1 MFWRL
6 LRQSFLQ
13 GRRRKILSGLTVAL
27 AATLGMALAT
37 LSVGVGDKMAQEM
50 RAYGANIRVVPK
62 GESLSLTVGGLDLNP
77 LKGRE
82 TLAESD
88 LPLIKDIFWHNNII
102 GLSPFLDIPVNVEGL
117 GRTTLVG
124 TWFQRD
130 MPMADGDAFVTGV
143 RSVAAHWKVEGAWP
157 AEDAENQVLLGK
169 TLARRKGLGVGA
181 SLALETADGP
191 YPVRV
196 VGVLETGGDEELA
209 MVGPLALAQT
219 LARLPGRVR
228 AIEVSALTVPETEL
242 SLRARHNS
250 DALTTAE
257 YDVWYCTA
265 YVSTIAHQ
273 IEEAV
278 VNASARPI
286 WQVAAGEGAVIG
298 KMQVLMAV
306 VTLAA
311 FLSAAM
317 GVSAL
322 MTATVVE
329 RSREIGLMK
338 ALGASLAEINA
349 QFLAEAAAVGAA
361 GGLVGCGFGALL
373 SQGISAMVFG
383 QSVPVPWIA
392 VPLVTLAA
400 IAVALAGAAYP
411 ARAIARLAP
420 VEVLYGR
427 K

>member
-13 GRRRKILSGLTVAL
+13 GRRRKVLSGLTVGL

-62 GESLSLTVGGLDLNP
+62 GESLSLAVGGLDLNP

-82 TLAESD
+82 TLSEDD
-88 LPLIKDIFWHNNII
+88 LSLIKDIFWRNNII
-102 GLSPFLDIPVNVEGL
+102 GLAPFLDVPVLL
-117 GRTTLVG
+117 GSSGKARLIG
-124 TWFQRD
+124 TWFSRD
-130 MPMADGDAFVTGV
+130 MPMPDGDAFTVGV
-143 RSVAAHWKVEGAWP
+143 RSVAAHWQVEGDWP
-157 AEDAENQVLLGK
+157 VEDAEDQVLLGK
-169 TLARRKGLGVGA
+169 SLARRLGLGVGA
-181 SLALETADGP
+181 SLDLSGH
-191 YPVRV
+191 PVRV
-196 VGVLETGGDEELA
+196 VGLLETGGDEESA
-209 MVGPLALAQT
+209 IVGPLALAQEI
-219 LARLPGRVR
+219 AGLPGRVR

-242 SLRARHNS
+242 SLRARHNT

-329 RSREIGLMK
+329 RAREIGLMK
-338 ALGASLAEINA
+338 ALGASLDEINA
-349 QFLAEAAAVGAA
+349 QFLAEAAMIGAA
-361 GGLVGCGFGALL
+361 GGLLGCGFGALL

-392 VPLVTLAA
+392 VPLVTVAA
-400 IAVALAGAAYP
+400 ILVALAGAAYP
-411 ARAIARLAP
+411 ARTIARLAP

>member
-13 GRRRKILSGLTVAL
+13 GARRKILSGLTVAL

-62 GESLSLTVGGLDLNP
+62 GESLSLAVGGLDLNP

-82 TLAESD
+82 TLAEAD

-102 GLSPFLDIPVNVEGL
+102 GLSPFLDVQVSL
-117 GRTTLVG
+117 GDKGKARLIG
-124 TWFQRD
+124 TWFQHD
-130 MPMADGDAFVTGV
+130 MPMPDGDVFAAGV
-143 RSVAAHWKVEGAWP
+143 RTVAAHWQVEGAWP
-157 AEDAENQVLLGK
+157 GENAEDQVLLGK
-169 TLARRKGLGVGA
+169 SLARRLGLGIGA
-181 SLALETADGP
+181 SLSLDAH
-191 YPVRV
+191 PVRV
-196 VGVLETGGDEELA
+196 VGLLETGGDEDSA
-209 MVGPLALAQT
+209 IIGPLALAQ
-219 LARLPGRVR
+219 AIANVPGRVR

-329 RSREIGLMK
+329 RAREIGLMK

-349 QFLAEAAAVGAA
+349 QFLSEAAAIGAA
-361 GGLVGCGFGALL
+361 GGLLGCGFGALL

-392 VPLVTLAA
+392 VPLVTVAA
-400 IAVALAGAAYP
+400 IVVALAGAAYP
-411 ARAIARLAP
+411 ARTIARLAP